1 MYITKC
7 FLICS
12 YRNLLTFFIF
22 KRGECCKIECCEF
35 CRFSEFLVN
44 IFHIKLLFHE
54 TCLLCGMTFSPACGR
69 PTRFQNAVLLCEI
82 CRKDMRRK
90 MKTKF
95 KNPYLNSLLSRF
107 SQSISPGRRMWLN
120 LFSHNFE
127 IILWGPQ
134 SGRLNVVKYFLKKK
148 TNSIIEA
155 FVLFF
160 KVIVGPIGY

>member
-7 FLICS
+7 FVICS
-12 YRNLLTFFIF
+12 YRNLLTFFIC

-90 MKTKF
+90 MKTRF

-134 SGRLNVVKYFLKKK
+134 SGRLNVVKYFLKK
-148 TNSIIEA
+148 NSSIIEA

>member
-90 MKTKF
+90 MKTRF
-95 KNPYLNSLLSRF
+95 KNPYLNSLLS
-107 SQSISPGRRMWLN
+107 G
-120 LFSHNFE
+120 SHK
-127 IILWGPQ
+127 
-134 SGRLNVVKYFLKKK
+134 VFLQA
-148 TNSIIEA
+148 E
-155 FVLFF
+155 
-160 KVIVGPIGY
+160 GCD